1 MRTLRLPFLLGIM
14 LILSGCDGL
23 ARWAYDT
30 ALDAERARAG
40 LESHR
45 LTTADGVEW
54 HYLRSDSADDK
65 PVVLL
70 VHGFGAD
77 SSNWVRFVNELE
89 GEYHFIVPDLPAHGD
104 STRSLDLN
112 YTTEAQGARLLTLMS
127 ELGIEQFHMAGN
139 SMGGE
144 ITLRTTYLAPQR
156 VLSMGLIDAA
166 GITLRTPEFDELAE
180 ASPESNPLIARTPDD
195 MFMVMDWAMADPPYM
210 PDFFIRV
217 MGEKKA
223 ANAEVADKVWA
234 DLHTQ
239 ESMQPLLPSMT
250 TPTLILWGA
259 LDRLLGLDNAEIFDA
274 ELPDSELVVFD
285 DIGHVPMAEAPGRSA
300 DVYREFWSSV
310 EQRRM

>member
-1 MRTLRLPFLLGIM
+1 
-14 LILSGCDGL
+14 
-23 ARWAYDT
+23 
-30 ALDAERARAG
+30 
-40 LESHR
+40 
-45 LTTADGVEW
+45 
-54 HYLRSDSADDK
+54 
-65 PVVLL
+65 
-70 VHGFGAD
+70 
-77 SSNWVRFVNELE
+77 
-89 GEYHFIVPDLPAHGD
+89 
-104 STRSLDLN
+104 
-112 YTTEAQGARLLTLMS
+112 
-127 ELGIEQFHMAGN
+127 
-139 SMGGE
+139 
-144 ITLRTTYLAPQR
+144 
-156 VLSMGLIDAA
+156 
-166 GITLRTPEFDELAE
+166 
-180 ASPESNPLIARTPDD
+180 
-195 MFMVMDWAMADPPYM
+195 M